1 LDELVAATVTEKEK
15 PNTFSTLRS
24 SFFCRKE
31 IKQNETGRSF
41 ACSPAMPLAGRYV
54 VLAMGRKDKIKDN
67 INRNAESPVIDVCE
81 REEMT

>member
-1 LDELVAATVTEKEK
+1 
-15 PNTFSTLRS
+15 
-24 SFFCRKE
+24 
-31 IKQNETGRSF
+31 
-41 ACSPAMPLAGRYV
+41 MPLAGRYV